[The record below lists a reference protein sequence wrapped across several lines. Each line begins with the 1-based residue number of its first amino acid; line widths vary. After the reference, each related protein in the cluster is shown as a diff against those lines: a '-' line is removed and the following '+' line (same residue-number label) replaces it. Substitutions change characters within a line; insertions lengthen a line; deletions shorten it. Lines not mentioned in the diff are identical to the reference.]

1 MRTGSEKNHPRHRL
15 TKWSLGTLAG
25 LIILGA
31 VLVGLFRV
39 AANLLPRYHDR
50 IQQQVAAQLHADVAI
65 GTISLVWQGWGP
77 ALVFRDLRIRGSAN
91 APVVIRA
98 RAVRMDFTFWS
109 LFHGAAARPSGFH
122 VVQPRV
128 TLRRQPDGRITVPGL
143 HLPKGT
149 GSSQLKQML
158 GDAITA
164 TDGRVRLEFGAK
176 AAAWEAR
183 DVNLTIGGGRHHDVS
198 LSVRLPST
206 LGGGRLQLSGEV
218 SSTGVKVADWR
229 WHAHLMLDRFTF
241 GGLKRFLPPG
251 TPAIGGTLATSAELA
266 GAGMRPERASGQ
278 FTLDGLRVGAGRV
291 GHWVSRFDYAGG
303 KGQTLTLHDSRL
315 VFGNNV
321 WKPGRTQ
328 FARDASGRVHVAIQN
343 LPLDVVPRFA
353 GFLPPAQKAFSQ
365 RLESMQPTGTVQDLE
380 FAVTPG
386 ETDFSMQ
393 GMLHDVSIQHVDH
406 TPGFEHLSA
415 RVDIRDGVGRVSV
428 DSPGLTLLMPKLFGH
443 PVRLDTLKGEVL
455 VAYTP
460 AGINIGMPHLALT
473 GPALSG
479 DLKGLI
485 TVPKKGSPYIRIAAH
500 AEGAD
505 AVAAREHYLPHG
517 LLPGPLNKWLTK
529 SFSGGRITGAQLY
542 FDGPVKGFPYEH
554 GGGHFGVRFGYSG
567 VSLSPG
573 FGWSPMQNLSGHV
586 AFRNAGMRA
595 SITGGSISGAHV
607 ISGSASIPDFF
618 HLHLV
623 VHADVA
629 GNAQDFLDFLSHSPV
644 SKQLGGALDPL
655 HADGPTRTQ
664 LVLDLP
670 IMHPNRFNLKGK
682 LILNGVTA
690 HYGRLPFALENMKG
704 RDSYDGKG
712 PLSGRFTARL
722 KGAPV
727 VLSLGRSARRKAVLA
742 TLTGKL
748 PAKTVASTMRIP
760 PGKYLDGTLPLKLT
774 LAVPMTRKGP
784 PISLEM
790 NSSLR
795 GLAIKLPAPLGKA
808 ATAAV
813 PVAAHMAIHGP
824 RLDVTARYGDVLSGC
839 ADIDTGAG
847 TPVVRGLHL
856 VLGKRGCTVARPGLL
871 VTGSWPEL
879 DLDPWSKLVS
889 KHMFA
894 AGRGAAARHM
904 KFDSLGF
911 NVHLGV
917 LKFMHQRF
925 EDERVS
931 GELGRMQLQLALRGK
946 SLEGKARIPRR
957 PTNANPIVADL
968 THGTFAVPSTPV
980 VPSEASA
987 ASPAKAASAVSV
999 NRLAQTEEKT
1009 GSHTAEARA
1018 APSKATSA
1026 KPLHPGDIP
1035 PFVLHAH
1042 HLDLGG
1048 AAFNDVLVEAR
1059 RVPGGILLKPIRIGG
1074 GVTDFNGSLVWIQPA
1089 GGDGHGQGALQFL
1102 AHVHDLGKLLKG
1114 VGLGS
1119 VVTGHGAASA
1129 SLAWSEQSSKGASFT
1144 DQLLGK
1150 ISMDLRNG
1158 QISQVNPGAG
1168 RLLTLLNLA
1177 NIPRYLTFN
1186 FHNLTGKG
1194 FPFSRIHG
1202 DYDIRRGIASTQ
1214 GLVIDSSVAW
1224 IKLTGSMNL
1233 DKQTLDQRA
1242 LIEPNYTGSL
1252 PIIGAL
1258 VGGIG
1263 VGAAVFAI
1271 TKIFGGAIA
1280 HASQLDY
1287 SITGPFSHPTVK
1299 PVGGTPAP
1307 SSGTH
1312 GKPAGSHGG
1321 L

>member
-1 MRTGSEKNHPRHRL
+1 MRSSPQEKHPRHRVI
-15 TKWSLGTLAG
+15 KWSLGALAG
-25 LIILGA
+25 LIMLGA

-50 IQQQVAAQLHADVAI
+50 IQQQVASQLHAKVTI

-77 ALVFRDLRIRGSAN
+77 ALVLRDLRIRGSAN

-98 RAVRMDFTFWS
+98 RALRMDFSFWS

-143 HLPKGT
+143 HLPQGT
-149 GSSQLKQML
+149 GPSQLKQML

-164 TDGRVRLEFGAK
+164 TDGRVRLEFSGGAPPV
-176 AAAWEAR
+176 WEAR
-183 DVNLTIGGGRHHDVS
+183 DVNLTIGAGRHHALS
-198 LSVRLPST
+198 LSVRLPSA

-218 SSTGVKVADWR
+218 SSTGVEVAGWR
-229 WHAHLMLDRFTF
+229 WHAHLMLDRFTL
-241 GGLKRFLPPG
+241 GGLKRFLPSG
-251 TPAIGGTLATSAELA
+251 LPALGGTLAASAELA
-266 GAGMRPERASGQ
+266 GKGMHPEHASGQ
-278 FTLDGLRVGAGRV
+278 FTLDDLSVGEGLVD
-291 GHWVSRFDYAGG
+291 HWVSHFDYTGG
-303 KGQTLTLHDSRL
+303 TDQALTLHDSRL
-315 VFGNNV
+315 VFVRTV
-321 WKPGRTQ
+321 WKPGRMQ
-328 FARDASGRVHVAIQN
+328 LARDASGRLHFAVQN
-343 LPLDVVPRFA
+343 LPLDVVPRLA
-353 GFLPPAQKAFSQ
+353 GFLPPGQKALGQ
-365 RLESMQPTGTVQDLE
+365 KLKSMAPTGQVKDLE
-380 FAVTPG
+380 FALTPG
-386 ETDFSMQ
+386 KTDFSMQ
-393 GMLHDVSIQHVDH
+393 GVLHEVSVQHVDH

-415 RVDIRDGVGRVSV
+415 RVHIRDGVGRVNV

-443 PVRLDTLKGEVL
+443 PVRLDTVKGEVL

-460 AGINIGMPHLALT
+460 AGINIGMPHLALA

-479 DLKGLI
+479 ALKGLI
-485 TVPKKGSPYIRIAAH
+485 TVPSKGSPYIRIAAH

-505 AVAAREHYLPHG
+505 AVTAREHYLPHG
-517 LLPGPLNKWLTK
+517 LLPKSLNKWLMK
-529 SFSGGRITGAQLY
+529 SLGGGRITGARLY

-554 GGGHFGVRFGYSG
+554 GGGHFGVRFGYTG

-573 FGWSPMQNLSGHV
+573 FGWSPMHRLSGAV
-586 AFRNAGMRA
+586 EFRNAGMRA

-607 ISGSASIPDFF
+607 ISGSASIPNFF
-618 HLHLV
+618 HLHLL

-629 GNAQDFLDFLSHSPV
+629 GNAQAFLDFLHHSPV

-664 LVLDLP
+664 LVLNLP
-670 IMHPNRFNLKGK
+670 IMHPNRFSLKGK

-690 HYGRLPFALENMKG
+690 RYGGLPFALENMKG
-704 RDSYDGKG
+704 HDRFDGKG

-727 VLSLGRSARRKAVLA
+727 VLDLGRSARRKAVLA
-742 TLTGKL
+742 TLTGNL
-748 PAKTVASTMRIP
+748 PAKTVASTMRVP
-760 PGKYLDGTLPLKLT
+760 PGKYLKGTLPMKLT
-774 LAVPMTRKGP
+774 LAIPLARKGP
-784 PISLEM
+784 PISLDM

-813 PVAAHMAIHGP
+813 PVAVHLAIHGP
-824 RLDVTARYGDVLSGC
+824 RLDVAARYGDVLSGC
-839 ADIDTGAG
+839 ADIDLAAG
-847 TPVVRGLHL
+847 TPAVRGLHL
-856 VLGKRGCTVARPGLL
+856 VLGKQGCTTAKPGLL

-879 DLDPWSKLVS
+879 DLDPWSKIVS
-889 KHMFA
+889 KQLFTTGSVA
-894 AGRGAAARHM
+894 AGSPM
-904 KFDSLGF
+904 KFDALGF

-917 LKFMHQRF
+917 LKFMHQHF
-925 EDERVS
+925 SNEQVS
-931 GELGRMQLQLALRGK
+931 GRLGRKQLQLALSGEG
-946 SLEGKARIPRR
+946 LEGKALIPRR
-957 PTNANPIVADL
+957 PTNSEPIVANL
-968 THGTFAVPSTPV
+968 THATFAVPRKPV

-987 ASPAKAASAVSV
+987 ASPATVASAVSV
-999 NRLAQTEEKT
+999 TRLAQRAEKAQ
-1009 GSHTAEARA
+1009 SQQATAQATRA
-1018 APSKATSA
+1018 KAASA
-1026 KPLHPGDIP
+1026 KPLHPQDIP
-1035 PFVLHAH
+1035 PFVFHAE

-1048 AAFNDVLVEAR
+1048 AAFNDVRVEAR
-1059 RVPGGILLKPIRIGG
+1059 RVAGGILLKPIKIGG
-1074 GVTDFNGSLVWIQPA
+1074 GATDFNGTLVWIQPA
-1089 GGDGHGQGALQFL
+1089 GGHGHGQGAIQFL

-1114 VGLGS
+1114 VGLGP

-1177 NIPRYLTFN
+1177 NIPRYLTLN

-1194 FPFSRIHG
+1194 FPFSRIYG
-1202 DYDIRRGIASTQ
+1202 DYEIRRGIASTR
-1214 GLVIDSSVAW
+1214 GLVIDSSLAW

-1258 VGGIG
+1258 VGGLG

-1271 TKIFGGAIA
+1271 TKIFGVAIA
-1280 HASQLDY
+1280 QASQLDY

-1299 PVGGTPAP
+1299 PVGAKPAP
-1307 SSGTH
+1307 SPGTR
-1312 GKPAGSHGG
+1312 GKPAGTHGG
-1321 L
+1321 